1 MNDGVYLQ
9 FYVQESKRH
18 HGGLVYD
25 WLLREAR
32 SLGLKGGTAFR
43 GIAGFGRH
51 GVMHEDHFFELA
63 GELPVLVTFTAT
75 RDEAARMVDHVA
87 AAGLTLFFVEI
98 PVRFGSTDGHD
109 D

>member
-63 GELPVLVTFTAT
+63 GELPVLVTFTAS
-75 RDEAARMVDHVA
+75 RDEADRLLAHVRS
-87 AAGLTLFFVEI
+87 AGLTLFHVEV
-98 PVRFGSTDGHD
+98 PARFGSTDGD